1 MRAWLMMSKVCKED
15 FWSVTPFG
23 KIPDIPSFF
32 LLPER
37 LLSNIMMHFEQ
48 IENSYQIFQWRAGFR
63 VLCMVWV
70 WGF

>member
-1 MRAWLMMSKVCKED
+1 MEMSKVCKES
-15 FWSVTPFG
+15 FWRITPFC
-23 KIPDIPSFF
+23 KILDIPSFF

-37 LLSNIMMHFEQ
+37 LLSNIMMHFGQ
-48 IENSYQIFQWRAGFR
+48 IENSYQIFQWKAGFR